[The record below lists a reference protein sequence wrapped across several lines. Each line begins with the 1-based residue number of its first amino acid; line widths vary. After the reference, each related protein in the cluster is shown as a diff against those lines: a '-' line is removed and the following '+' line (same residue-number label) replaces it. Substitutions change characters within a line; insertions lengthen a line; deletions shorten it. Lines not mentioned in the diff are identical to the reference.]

1 MLSAEATKRGMGS
14 ALLRK
19 PPKLARLVAG
29 IAEGIDIPLTV
40 KIRTGTS
47 YSTINAEEVSIL
59 PCAPSPFE
67 TGKWTCHELSRMSKL
82 QSQRLKQ
89 RFPGPSADGDSAF

>member
-1 MLSAEATKRGMGS
+1 MGS

-47 YSTINAEEVSIL
+47 YSTINAEEVGIL
-59 PCAPSPFE
+59 PCAPSYLE
-67 TGKWTCHELSRMSKL
+67 SGKWTCHRLSWMS
-82 QSQRLKQ
+82 
-89 RFPGPSADGDSAF
+89 

>member
-1 MLSAEATKRGMGS
+1 MGS

-59 PCAPSPFE
+59 PCAPF
-67 TGKWTCHELSRMSKL
+67 
-82 QSQRLKQ
+82 
-89 RFPGPSADGDSAF
+89 FF